1 MAELAILP
9 RCSAAE
15 LRGRLL
21 GRRRGKI
28 RLSLSPPPG
37 NAQKDTLNGN
47 FAALGDNWALRR
59 HVIIPATAAKTGAL
73 LKLLEFMDS
82 AGERE
87 TSITSERA
95 SEFGELFFFR
105 TTLMALF
112 FDDPTNPCRLLGLAL
127 TAKTNDRCS
136 RGNDRVEKM
145 VDQSAFS
152 PYSRILMRNY
162 KIYLLLENS

>member
-9 RCSAAE
+9 RCSAVE

-21 GRRRGKI
+21 GRRRRRGKI

-59 HVIIPATAAKTGAL
+59 HVIIPATAAKAGAL

-82 AGERE
+82 AEERE
-87 TSITSERA
+87 TSRTSERA
-95 SEFGELFFFR
+95 SSANFSS
-105 TTLMALF
+105 
-112 FDDPTNPCRLLGLAL
+112 FDDAYGPLFRRPDESASF
-127 TAKTNDRCS
+127 S
-136 RGNDRVEKM
+136 RSCFNREDEWSLFTR
-145 VDQSAFS
+145 QR
-152 PYSRILMRNY
+152 SRR
-162 KIYLLLENS
+162 ENGGPARSRRIHGF